1 MRDRLKQTWAR
12 VGHRGMFLALLGCYD
27 VFFGIYLT
35 GGAAILHPLLLPERT
50 WGIVWIITGAF
61 LFTGVPA
68 RRDRFQFAGAVFI
81 KAAWA
86 LEYLRLMLITSL
98 PYQWARAAYWL
109 CFALLVLTVSA
120 WPEPKPPV
128 IIDPAS
134 SDAIIARARNGTR
147 E

>member
-12 VGHRGMFLALLGCYD
+12 VGYRGAFLALLGCYD

-35 GGAAILHPLLLPERT
+35 GGAAILHPLLLPEQT
-50 WGIVWIITGAF
+50 WGIIWIITGAF
-61 LFTGVPA
+61 LFTGVPG
-68 RRDRFQFAGAVFI
+68 RHDRFQFAGAVFI

-120 WPEPKPPV
+120 WPEPERSG
-128 IIDPAS
+128 IIDPAA